1 MQKLTLTTNAAWG
14 LVLLGGLVE
23 CFWVSGLKYA
33 SNALLYA
40 LTGAG
45 IVISFCCMLFALK
58 KLEVSIAYSVFV
70 GIGTAGVVLFEILF
84 FGESFSVLKVLF
96 IGLLL
101 IGVIGLKLVSKE
113 EPKALE
119 NSKSLGDF
127 KNAQS
132 HENTRNS
139 GGAL

>member
-33 SNALLYA
+33 SNTLLYA

-132 HENTRNS
+132 IENTRNS